1 MAKRKITVA
10 TKNEQ
15 IYKLSFE
22 LTKPFSGDE
31 YDLLSARPILLY
43 YIISKIR
50 DSGESSFEQSDIKFI
65 NVICDKNPYINKIIE
80 DLYDSNAFLESLL
93 LDPNK
98 EITNPELSTH
108 GEYNITYEQSF

>member
-31 YDLLSARPILLY
+31 YDLLSARPYFFIILYLKLG
-43 YIISKIR
+43 ILVNHLLSNQIS
-50 DSGESSFEQSDIKFI
+50 
-65 NVICDKNPYINKIIE
+65 N
-80 DLYDSNAFLESLL
+80 L
-93 LDPNK
+93 
-98 EITNPELSTH
+98 
-108 GEYNITYEQSF
+108 